1 MGMGMAIF
9 RYGAASA
16 VLGVML
22 SLGSALPAVAQSFD
36 ENVKTI
42 SKELGA
48 QMKER
53 NAEKVAVVGFSDLNG
68 FQSAFGD
75 FLSEE
80 LVSALFGAG
89 DFDVVERREINRVLT
104 EQSGYDPDLFD
115 SENLAAIG
123 KLLGVEVIIS
133 GTITDLGSSVR
144 LNSRAI
150 SVETGRIIG
159 ASSATFAKDEAMTNL
174 LLRPAA
180 QLSPAREL
188 APGFIQQP
196 GSLGVR
202 NKWVSIEPTSVFVG
216 SDRKQIKVTAE
227 IRNISGT
234 DICLSADSAARNTK
248 FTTDLGDFIAGRT
261 NGWNAVIHNVTGLS
275 QSYEKEEAGANCTPL
290 NAGDS
295 LFGTWD
301 PVSNTAIEG
310 RQLNISTQFFVVHPG
325 GITATPVRLQNIQL
339 N

>member
-1 MGMGMAIF
+1 MAIF

-180 QLSPAREL
+180 QLSPARD
-188 APGFIQQP
+188 AVPGLTQQP
-196 GSLGVR
+196 SSVSFR
-202 NKWVSIEPTSVFVG
+202 NKWVSVLPTSVIVG
-216 SDRKQIKVTAE
+216 QDRKTVKVTAE
-227 IRNISGT
+227 IRNISKQ
-234 DICLSADSAARNTK
+234 DICLSASPYGDANT
-248 FTTDLGDFIAGRT
+248 FHTNLGDDIYWRSIHDVVKGVP
-261 NGWNAVIHNVTGLS
+261 NVSSQNASKSCSKLS
-275 QSYEKEEAGANCTPL
+275 V
-290 NAGDS
+290 GDT
-295 LFGTWD
+295 LFVTWD
-301 PVSNTAIEG
+301 AKGWSGVTIEG
-310 RQLNISTQFFVVHPG
+310 SILNIGTMFFVSHQG
-325 GITATPVRLQNIQL
+325 GVDEITVRLRDIQL